1 MKILALNI
9 SERKGTQKRPVDQV
23 NLIENH
29 GIEGDA
35 HAGKWHRQISF
46 LGSTCIN
53 EFNTQGAEVKPG
65 AFGENI
71 IVEDIDFTT
80 LPVGTI
86 IRCNDAELEITQ
98 IGKECH
104 TRCKIY
110 YKMGDCIM
118 PRNGVFAQVNH
129 GGVISVGDSI
139 EIITK

>member
-1 MKILALNI
+1 MKIIALNT
-9 SERKGTQKRPVDQV
+9 SERKGTQKRPQETV

-35 HAGKWHRQISF
+35 HAGKWHRQVSF
-46 LGSTCIN
+46 LGNECI
-53 EFNTQGAEVKPG
+53 EDFNAKGAEVKPG

-71 IVEDIDFTT
+71 IVSGVDFTT
-80 LPVGTI
+80 LPVGTLV
-86 IRCNDAELEITQ
+86 RCNGTEMEITQ

-118 PRNGVFAQVNH
+118 PKNGVFAQVNK
-129 GGVISVGDSI
+129 GGVISIGDEV
-139 EIITK
+139 EIIMA